1 MKKEEKIEEDI
12 YQKII
17 ENAKKS
23 DKEEKQ
29 KILEYLNWKYP
40 HEDIEGVPTKTSVTK
55 IKEMVNAEQVEEQ
68 TKNVKFA
75 VEEKKRGKSYNAKT

>member
-40 HEDIEGVPTKTSVTK
+40 HEEIEGVPTKTSVTK
-55 IKEMVNAEQVEEQ
+55 IKEMVNAEQVEDGP
-68 TKNVKFA
+68 FH
-75 VEEKKRGKSYNAKT
+75 SL